1 MDART
6 KATKE
11 CVHFS
16 EIQDDPSLAPKNSVS
31 VDHRSHPRVST
42 KDNTSSRG
50 AIKEALTGMNEALHQ
65 LAAQQEEQ
73 EFEPE
78 PWVDL
83 AISLAR
89 TIAEGLEFQCRTR
102 NL

>member
-42 KDNTSSRG
+42 KDNTSFRG
-50 AIKEALTGMNEALHQ
+50 AIKEALNEALQ
-65 LAAQQEEQ
+65 EEEQ